1 MCSQFYIYMC
11 IPIERVPGCIRQH
24 TSAYVSIRQHTSAY
38 VSIRVCMHVYMCIP
52 LERVTGG
59 GMREACSRML
69 TYAHVCSIYMCI
81 PLERVT
87 GGGMREASEFFLAS
101 PTAAPTAEFARAREA
116 CKRHAKRRVR
126 NVYKRR
132 ARGVH
137 EAC

>member
-1 MCSQFYIYMC
+1 MCQAAYVS
-11 IPIERVPGCIRQH
+11 IRQH

-59 GMREACSRML
+59 GMREA
-69 TYAHVCSIYMCI
+69 
-81 PLERVT
+81 
-87 GGGMREASEFFLAS
+87 SEFFLAS

-116 CKRHAKRRVR
+116 CKRRAKRRVR